1 MDKTIFGLD
10 FGTTNSAIS
19 INNGGDVKMV
29 DIHWDGQTNKTMK
42 SVVYYDPE
50 EKELCVGQKAVD
62 QYIDNDG
69 YGRYIQSI
77 KSFLPDP
84 SFTYTTIRNRKYTLE
99 DLISMILSNI
109 KKAGEELTDKEVNEV
124 VLGRPVVFSE
134 DPKKDRIAQER
145 LIKAAKIAGF
155 KDIHM
160 QYEPIAAA
168 LFYESQL
175 KEGEEKVVL
184 VGDFGGGTSDFTV
197 IKVKGGKHKSTA
209 DRKDDIL
216 SIGGVYIGGNT
227 FDSIIMW
234 DKVAKHFGRNVSI
247 NEPMCR
253 TYYGLPYTVSSKLRQ
268 WHLMP
273 QLRVPVILD
282 DLKRIK
288 VFSDDKKVIQN
299 LISLIEDNH
308 GYMLFQSIEKA
319 KMELSFEIE
328 SNIIYE
334 YFALQIKEQINRTEL
349 NASIIN
355 EVEKI
360 ISCVESAITDA
371 GVGADQIDEVLLTGG
386 SSYIPFIQRYFREKF
401 GKEKVVHM
409 DAFTSVAHGLGIY
422 GNSFL

>member
-1 MDKTIFGLD
+1 MDRTIFGLD
-10 FGTTNSAIS
+10 FGTTNSALS
-19 INNGGDVKMV
+19 INNSNDVRMV
-29 DIHWDGQTNKTMK
+29 DIHWDGQTSKTMK

-50 EKELCVGQKAVD
+50 EKELCVGEKAVS

-77 KSFLPDP
+77 KTFLPDL
-84 SFTYTTIRNRKYTLE
+84 SFSYTTIGARKYTLE
-99 DLISMILSNI
+99 DLISLILSNI
-109 KKAGEELTDKEVNEV
+109 KKAGEEITRKEVNEV

-134 DPKKDRIAQER
+134 DPEEDRIAQER
-145 LIKAAKIAGF
+145 LIKAAQIAGF

-197 IKVKGGKHKSTA
+197 IKVKGGKHKSTE
-209 DRKDDIL
+209 DRKEDIL

-234 DKVAKHFGRNVSI
+234 DKVAKHFGRDVSI

-253 TYYGLPYTVSSKLRQ
+253 TYYGLPFTVSSKLRQ

-273 QLRVPVILD
+273 QLRVPAILD

-288 VFSDDKKVIQN
+288 VFADDKKAIEN

-319 KMELSFEIE
+319 KVELSSTTR
-328 SNIIYE
+328 SNIVYE
-334 YFALQIKEQINRTEL
+334 YFDLQIKE
-349 NASIIN
+349 SIERAEFNGSITD

-360 ISCVESAITDA
+360 ISCVESVVTDA
-371 GVGADQIDEVLLTGG
+371 NIGIDGIDEVLLTGG

-422 GNSFL
+422 GNSFS